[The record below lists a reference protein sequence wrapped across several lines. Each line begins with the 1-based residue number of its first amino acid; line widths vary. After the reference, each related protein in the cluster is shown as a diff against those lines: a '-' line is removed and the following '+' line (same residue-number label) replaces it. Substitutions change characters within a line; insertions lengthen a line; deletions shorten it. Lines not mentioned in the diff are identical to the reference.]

1 MKIEIFYLV
10 FSYNLSA
17 LQKQSLERVNLTT
30 KCTADC
36 EFHGGP
42 FIVDGH
48 FRLIFIQVT

>member
-10 FSYNLSA
+10 FSYKLSA
-17 LQKQSLERVNLTT
+17 LKQSLERVNLKT